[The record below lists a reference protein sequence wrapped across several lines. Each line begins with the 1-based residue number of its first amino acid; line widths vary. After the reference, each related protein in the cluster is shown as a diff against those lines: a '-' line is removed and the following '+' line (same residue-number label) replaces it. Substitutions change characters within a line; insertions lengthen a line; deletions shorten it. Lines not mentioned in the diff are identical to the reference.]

1 MTETLRSTNNT
12 TTTLYIPFVGEQY
25 TEDNIREVFAFNN
38 IGPIYS
44 ITLLE
49 HNYMIGTIEM
59 GSVEG
64 DWGRPAFIVIDHI
77 LETNANLNDI
87 FNHIMNFGRYYVD
100 VEGPDGD
107 FWLIQ
112 LYQQEQYQ
120 GQDQEPGQDQDQ
132 EQEQDQEQNNNTTSS
147 SSSSSAD
154 EIIIETGSIITN
166 EEYETK

>member
-1 MTETLRSTNNT
+1 
-12 TTTLYIPFVGEQY
+12 
-25 TEDNIREVFAFNN
+25 
-38 IGPIYS
+38 
-44 ITLLE
+44 
-49 HNYMIGTIEM
+49 MIGTIEM

-87 FNHIMNFGRYYVD
+87 FNHIMNFGRYYLD

-120 GQDQEPGQDQDQ
+120 DQDQEPGQ
-132 EQEQDQEQNNNTTSS
+132 EQEQNNNTTSS
-147 SSSSSAD
+147 SSSSSSSD
-154 EIIIETGSIITN
+154 EIIIETGSIIITN